1 MFRRVSTYA
10 LVAAFACATT
20 PSFACTNLALTAK
33 DGTTVRARTMEF
45 ADLLHS
51 SVSVVPAGASMHGT
65 LPDGGE
71 GIAYTTKYNMLGAN
85 ALGMDIILD
94 GMNDQG
100 LSIGLLYFPGFAEYA
115 KATPEN
121 AGRSL
126 APHEFGNWVLGSFA
140 NIDEVKAG
148 LGNVAIV
155 PTPAPVLDQ
164 VQPLHFIV
172 SDKSGKSIVIEPIG
186 GELKVYDAPLGVMT
200 NAPGYDWHM
209 INLRNFVNLSV
220 TDVPPIDLDGVKLA
234 QIGQGAGMHGL
245 PGDFTPPSRFVR
257 AVVFSQAE
265 FPAATAEEA
274 VLKGFH
280 IMNQFDIPHGTVREG
295 TGKEPLAE
303 LTQWT
308 TVSDMNNLRFYFKTY
323 GNQNIHMVDLRK
335 AFAAASGEIRVIKMG
350 TEQPIADDSTTF
362 MSARSRSPV
371 TTPWGG
377 SASQPFLGVFCV
389 TW

>member
-220 TDVPPIDLDGVKLA
+220 TAVPPVDLDGTTFSQL
-234 QIGQGAGMHGL
+234 GNGAGMNGL

-257 AVVFSQAE
+257 AVAFSQAE
-265 FPAATAEEA
+265 YPSDTADE
-274 VLKGFH
+274 VVMSGFH
-280 IMNQFDIPHGTVREG
+280 LMNQFDIPYGSVREKS
-295 TGKEPLAE
+295 GKEQLAE

-308 TVSDMNNLRFYFKTY
+308 TVSDMKNLRFYFKTY
-323 GNQNIHMVDLRK
+323 GNQEIHMIDLPK
-335 AFAAASGEIRVIKMG
+335 AFAAAKGQIRQIKMG
-350 TEQPIADDSTTF
+350 TEPAIADDSTVF
-362 MSARSRSPV
+362 MSAKH
-371 TTPWGG
+371 
-377 SASQPFLGVFCV
+377 AAQ
-389 TW
+389 